1 MKEVI
6 HSPAPK
12 QGQVTLMLMLSFF
25 LILPATVHASVG
37 KIIMAIGEVSINRG
51 GKSIPAKKDTVIEVG
66 DAIVT
71 AGTSNAQVKFND
83 GAIVALRPNTEFKV
97 NEYKFNGK
105 ADGTEK
111 ADVSLTKGGVRAVT
125 GAIGRSNRD
134 NLKVNAAVATIGIR
148 GTGFN
153 IVFCDAACKE
163 KSPQSKEGLYAG
175 VFEGKIVVANKGG
188 TSADMGVNRFTYVAN
203 ENSAPQPLIA
213 PPNFLKDSLE
223 AQVRVKVKDQNLNSA
238 TDSNSIDGNA
248 NAVAKAPSSK
258 SEVTPNP
265 ESILKV
271 DSPFFRPEVATQ
283 IPRTYFVAVP
293 GDGGIPA
300 DVTPGSPLELK
311 LRAAEWNTGA
321 QNGRDPEDRQINL
334 DQTITA
340 ITYKKDGL
348 EVTKPVTVLSM
359 SNTANTYSIQTPVV
373 PVAPATTLATMGEG
387 GADGGVIAWGR
398 WANGT
403 AKIGNNALYG
413 TLNLEQYQGWHY
425 IVGLVPTGGSGFSS
439 NVPHSYSLLAA
450 TAPSELRANA
460 QTGWQFTGG
469 TLSVNRQDGTINI
482 VGQANLSLTRS
493 EGWGNFVMGWS
504 HNASGTTSA
513 GTPAAN
519 SYFYKPVNNTTP
531 NMTVTRTDGTVNLCT
546 AGCAGS
552 VSTGFYSGTVASSSP
567 EYAGSTYQFNTGSYY
582 VNGALI
588 FKK

>member
-1 MKEVI
+1 MRKDI
-6 HSPAPK
+6 YSPVSK
-12 QGQVTLMLMLSFF
+12 QRQVALMLMLAVC

-51 GKSIPAKKDTVIEVG
+51 GKSIPAKKDTVVEVG

-153 IVFCDAACKE
+153 IVFCDTACTE
-163 KSPQSKEGLYAG
+163 RSPQSKEGLYAG

-188 TSADMGVNRFTYVAN
+188 ASADMGVNRFAYVAN

-223 AQVRVKVKDQNLNSA
+223 AQVRVKVKDLNLNSA

-293 GDGGIPA
+293 GDGVVPA
-300 DVTPGSPLELK
+300 SVTTGLELK

-321 QNGRDPEDRQINL
+321 EPSPSTRTREDRQINL
-334 DQTITA
+334 DQTITSIA
-340 ITYKKDGL
+340 YKTDGSL
-348 EVTKPVTVLSM
+348 VVTKPVTVLSM
-359 SNTANTYSIQTPVV
+359 SNTANSYSIVTPTYS
-373 PVAPATTLATMGEG
+373 ATMGEG
-387 GADGGVIAWGR
+387 GSDGGVIAWGR

-425 IVGLVPTGGSGFSS
+425 IVGLVPTGGGGIS
-439 NVPHSYSLLAA
+439 NGVHSYSLLAA

-469 TLSVNRQDGTINI
+469 TISVNRQSGTINI

-504 HNASGTTSA
+504 HAATGTAS
-513 GTPAAN
+513 N
-519 SYFYKPVNNTTP
+519 EYFYKPETTTTS

-552 VSTGFYSGTVASSSP
+552 IATGFYSATTPTAPATTIIP